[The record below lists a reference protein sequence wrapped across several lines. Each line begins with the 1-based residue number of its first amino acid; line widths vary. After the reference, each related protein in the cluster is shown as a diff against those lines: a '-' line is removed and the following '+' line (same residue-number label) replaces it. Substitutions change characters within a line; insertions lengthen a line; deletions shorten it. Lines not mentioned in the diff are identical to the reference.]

1 MLKYPSSIKVSC
13 MFLVITLTACGGDM
27 SMTAPAVTVS
37 PSILTIVSTAG
48 TITTRGSTVDP
59 HGLAIAPATAG
70 LITKRD
76 LIACNFYNDS
86 MPVAQGGVQ
95 GTGTTIGGGLHPAA
109 GATPNR
115 IDQSASLDGCC
126 TSGSPGMIFGPA
138 GLTYD
143 SSNDTLYVVDTSS
156 ASVIAIVGISNVS
169 KDGLVV
175 NGQCAGA
182 ATTPTPAPTFSG
194 PSMTSAR
201 VIGRRAPLNTPLS
214 AALIKNSDSVVANAD
229 IGIQAS

>member
-1 MLKYPSSIKVSC
+1 MLKYTSSIKVSC

-59 HGLAIAPATAG
+59 YGLAIAPATARP
-70 LITKRD
+70 ITKGD
-76 LIACNFYNDS
+76 LIACNF
-86 MPVAQGGVQ
+86 
-95 GTGTTIGGGLHPAA
+95 
-109 GATPNR
+109 
-115 IDQSASLDGCC
+115 
-126 TSGSPGMIFGPA
+126 
-138 GLTYD
+138 YD